1 MKILCIDDEPLALQL
16 LVSMLE
22 GEPGVETLH
31 SFSGASDALSCAKTT
46 SFDIA
51 FVDIMLGGANGL
63 DFSQSL
69 RAMQPQ
75 CKIIYCTGYPQYA
88 IESINRGIVDGYL
101 LKPVEES
108 RIVELLNRYRG
119 QKALTVS
126 SSGKQLSISDR
137 LGQSVLFER
146 RKTMQLFELL
156 LARNGQGMS
165 VDELCD
171 SIWEHK
177 ADMIYKNRQYLYALT
192 HDLSSTLK
200 NHEASEVLIKTADGY
215 ALDMSQIKME

>member
-1 MKILCIDDEPLALQL
+1 MNLLCIDDEPLALRL
-16 LVSMLE
+16 MTSMLE
-22 GEPGVETLH
+22 GKSEVDRVQ
-31 SFSGASDALSCAKTT
+31 SFDNAADALSCAETEA
-46 SFDIA
+46 FDVA
-51 FVDIMLGGANGL
+51 FVDIMLGTSNGL
-63 DFSQSL
+63 DFAGSL
-69 RAMQPQ
+69 RALQPN